1 MAILRVL
8 WKLQKKIYFD
18 QGKKLKITAN
28 IITLNEEKNIEAV
41 IKSVQKVCDEV
52 LVVDSLSND
61 RTCEIAES
69 LGAKVIKQAYLGD
82 GPQKAFGA
90 TYASNDW
97 ILSIDADERLDLN
110 AIEEIKNLDLENSSY
125 DAYSFARKTFVGKNY
140 IKLWYPDRVTRL
152 YNRKKCGFSIA
163 KGHARVETKNI
174 KDLKADMLHYS
185 YDDYVHMVRTTEK
198 FIKRGAILALED
210 GQEANNF
217 DPIIHGVGALFKT
230 LVLKGGMFH
239 GINGWNVAVISA
251 FSSYMK
257 YAVMLD
263 MQTQKNK

>member
-1 MAILRVL
+1 M
-8 WKLQKKIYFD
+8 
-18 QGKKLKITAN
+18 KITAN

-163 KGHARVETKNI
+163 KGHAKVETKNI

-263 MQTQKNK
+263 MQKQKNK